1 MSVLASSAVRRALAA
16 RAAACPALHLGRPM
30 AGRHATAH
38 AAAATSLPRLYSS
51 STLPGGG
58 ETLEEELER
67 MAQRSQTSVSLKAT
81 LDTGLGL
88 LLPEGDSGN
97 GMTRRQRTLLQIATF
112 LKRELPVRLARRVV
126 ELKALP
132 EGLDQ
137 MPSVK
142 RVREW
147 YEHSFVELRTIP
159 SPTTLQEEA
168 QFAELLHRIYERHA
182 PTLVTMAR
190 GVHELKQKLR
200 EERGPDY
207 DLSDAAEIHGC
218 AGRASQARG
227 DESTVD
233 ARGCEQRTNH
243 HRARPARLP
252 STSPPTPPP
261 PPPAAAS

>member
-1 MSVLASSAVRRALAA
+1 L
-16 RAAACPALHLGRPM
+16 
-30 AGRHATAH
+30 T
-38 AAAATSLPRLYSS
+38 AATSRLYSS
-51 STLPGGG
+51 STQPGSTGDA
-58 ETLEEELER
+58 LQEELER
-67 MAQRSQTSVSLKAT
+67 IAQRSQTSVSLKAT

-88 LLPEGDSGN
+88 LLPDADSDS

-137 MPSVK
+137 MPSVN

-147 YEHSFVELRTIP
+147 YEHSFVELRSAP
-159 SPTTLQEEA
+159 VPTTLQEEA
-168 QFAELLHRIYERHA
+168 EFAELLHRIYERHA

-218 AGRASQARG
+218 AGPCSSALSNARG
-227 DESTVD
+227 
-233 ARGCEQRTNH
+233 A
-243 HRARPARLP
+243 
-252 STSPPTPPP
+252 
-261 PPPAAAS
+261 